1 MKFSEQIVSK
11 IQISGI
17 ILAFQKQEFREVK
30 KNNCSE
36 NFRIPLKMRDN
47 VSFSDGSCSGSLIYI
62 KLLGTLRATMD

>member
-1 MKFSEQIVSK
+1 MKFLEQVVSK
-11 IQISGI
+11 IQVFVI

-47 VSFSDGSCSGSLIYI
+47 VSFSDGSCSRSLIYI

>member
-1 MKFSEQIVSK
+1 MKFSEEIVSK

-36 NFRIPLKMRDN
+36 NFRIP
-47 VSFSDGSCSGSLIYI
+47 
-62 KLLGTLRATMD
+62 